1 MYDSELEELDKLN
14 VIRMSIGVGKAT
26 DCAVGSALW
35 MIDNSPDDNEPLQI
49 DSADDL
55 TTILTNLCVPAP
67 PSVIPSEDLPTPTG
81 CSGVTTAGAINI
93 GIVVDTSGS
102 TISTKL
108 ASGADVGD
116 VNSDGNSNTI
126 LDAEINAVLKL
137 LDEIAADPSMTND
150 NVDLGLITFDSNGVY
165 HGMYSPL
172 NSNNNGRNSALESK
186 LKSLKSTMNGY
197 KGYTNFDDGLDKSI
211 DFFMDPNLPKGRKNL
226 LIFLSD
232 GKPNV
237 KGDGDVSIPNEP
249 SSTFIQ
255 MFPSAIFLF

>member
-1 MYDSELEELDKLN
+1 LGAPSATNYTSELAELDNLN

-26 DCAVGSALW
+26 DVAVGSALW
-35 MIDNSPDDNEPLQI
+35 MIDNSPDDNEPFQI
-49 DSADDL
+49 DSAEDL
-55 TTILTNLCVPAP
+55 TMILTNLCVPAP
-67 PSVIPSEDLPTPTG
+67 PSIIPSVELPTPTG

-102 TISTKL
+102 TISTRL

-116 VNSDGNSNTI
+116 LNSDGKSNTI

-137 LDEIAADPSMTND
+137 LDEIADDPDMTND
-150 NVDLGLITFDSNGVY
+150 NVQLGLITFDSDGVY

-172 NSNNNGRNSALESK
+172 NSNNNGRNTALENK
-186 LKSLKSTMNGY
+186 LKSLQSTMADY
-197 KGYTNFDDGLDKSI
+197 KGFTNFDDGLDKSI

-237 KGDGDVSIPNEP
+237 KGDGDVSIPNE
-249 SSTFIQ
+249 
-255 MFPSAIFLF
+255 

>member
-1 MYDSELEELDKLN
+1 MYDSELAELNNLN

-35 MIDNSPDDNEPLQI
+35 MIDNSPDDNAPLQI
-49 DSADDL
+49 DSVDDL

-67 PSVIPSEDLPTPTG
+67 PSIIPSEELPTPTG

-102 TISTKL
+102 TKSTKL
-108 ASGADVGD
+108 ASGSDVGD
-116 VNSDGNSNTI
+116 VNSDGKSNTI

-137 LDEIAADPSMTND
+137 LDEIAADPNMTND
-150 NVDLGLITFDSNGVY
+150 NVKLGLITFDSDGVY

-172 NSNNNGRNSALESK
+172 NSNNNGRNTDLESK

-211 DFFMDPNLPKGRKNL
+211 EFFMDPNLPKRRKNV

-237 KGDGDVSIPNEP
+237 KGDGDVSIPNE
-249 SSTFIQ
+249 
-255 MFPSAIFLF
+255 

>member
-1 MYDSELEELDKLN
+1 MYDSELQELDKLN
-14 VIRMSIGVGKAT
+14 VIRMTIGVGKAT
-26 DCAVGSALW
+26 DISVGSALW

-49 DSADDL
+49 DSTDDL
-55 TTILTNLCVPAP
+55 SAILTNLCVPAP
-67 PSVIPSEDLPTPTG
+67 PSTIPAVELPIPSG

-108 ASGADVGD
+108 GSGSDVGD
-116 VNSDGNSNTI
+116 VNSDGKSNTI

-137 LDEIAADPSMTND
+137 LDEIAADQDMTNN
-150 NVDLGLITFDSNGVY
+150 NVKIGLITFDSDGVY

-172 NSNNNGRNSALESK
+172 NSSNNGRNSDLETK
-186 LKSLKSTMNGY
+186 LKSLKSTMNDY

-211 DFFMDPNLPKGRKNL
+211 EFFTDPDLPKDRKNL

-237 KGDGDVSIPNEP
+237 MGDGDVSIP
-249 SSTFIQ
+249 IV
-255 MFPSAIFLF
+255 